1 MRGKD
6 LEVYRLSVD
15 AFVASGY
22 SRGFSLDLLLYLS
35 KIFEFPAR
43 EMVEFCP
50 FMLSCHTGS
59 RVRDMDIM
67 SFGFVLTLTR
77 NVYELENQRSPCDN
91 AASSGKEVST
101 DDILKYRRL
110 AR

>member
-1 MRGKD
+1 MRRKY

-15 AFVASGY
+15 ALVTSGY
-22 SRGFSLDLLLYLS
+22 SCRFSLDLLLYLG
-35 KIFEFPAR
+35 KILEFPAR

-59 RVRDMDIM
+59 RVRDRDFM

-77 NVYELENQRSPCDN
+77 NVNELENQRPPCDN
-91 AASSGKEVST
+91 AASSWKEVST
-101 DDILKYRRL
+101 DNIFKYRRL